1 MAPELLKDSCYSKP
15 VDIWA
20 CGITMYIVLHKGR
33 HPFFH
38 DKDYKKD
45 ILEKLK
51 KPKIKFRRDMSK
63 LAKDLF
69 KKLIALDPA
78 KRYTANE
85 SYNHPW
91 LTRKL
96 ESKIPMT

>member
-1 MAPELLKDSCYSKP
+1 MYYFAPEALFEDGYDEK

-45 ILEKLK
+45 IL
-51 KPKIKFRRDMSK
+51 
-63 LAKDLF
+63 
-69 KKLIALDPA
+69 
-78 KRYTANE
+78 
-85 SYNHPW
+85 
-91 LTRKL
+91 
-96 ESKIPMT
+96 